1 MELEKTLKELGM
13 VHPTPV
19 QQKAIPAIMKGNDCI
34 VQAQTGTGKTLAFLL
49 PIIQRIDQ
57 RQSDIQAL
65 IMTPTRELAIQIT
78 AETNKLVDS
87 RPGIGVLAV
96 YGGKDV
102 ERQMKK
108 LGDAIHLVIGTPGRL
123 IDHLE
128 RGSLHLSRISTLVLD
143 EADQMLQI
151 GFRNEVDDIIERT
164 PSKKQTLLISATMPV
179 AVQSLARKYMHKPVK
194 IHVPGKSVTVEE
206 VKQYVVETTERKKQ
220 ETLQYILD
228 HYRPYLAIIF
238 CRTKRRAAKLNES
251 LKAQGYQTEELHG
264 DLSQAKREQVMERFR
279 KAEIQYLVA
288 TDVAARGLDVE
299 GVTHVINYDIPRDAE
314 SYIHRIG
321 RTGRAG
327 AEGMSI
333 TLVTPRDRMS
343 LRLIEKG
350 TKSMIK
356 RKTFTALDEGEN
368 ERPKEKKKAGFKKVQ
383 RGLQQAPKS
392 RVAKS
397 ENQLGPSIR
406 KKKRMQRSHRK
417 GR

>member
-1 MELEKTLKELGM
+1 
-13 VHPTPV
+13 VRPTPV
-19 QQKAIPAIMKGNDCI
+19 QQKAIPAIMKGKDCI

-49 PIIQRIDQ
+49 PIVQSIDQ

-164 PSKKQTLLISATMPV
+164 PSKRQTLLFSATMPG

-194 IHVPGKSVTVEE
+194 IHIPGKSVTVEE

-251 LKAQGYQTEELHG
+251 LKSQGYQTDELHG

-327 AEGMSI
+327 AEGMAI

-350 TKSMIK
+350 TKSTMK
-356 RKTFTALDEGEN
+356 RKTFAALNEGEN

-383 RGLQQAPKS
+383 SGLQQAPKS

-406 KKKRMQRSHRK
+406 KKKRMQRLHRK